1 MKQERKCKKNNIKDR
16 RPNVISKRYVTIFGE
31 GYGDRYGKKQY
42 LKRKMT
48 KNPPRRLWEIL
59 KQQIQEV
66 VMKSKGRIQ
75 SETYVYQA
83 G

>member
-1 MKQERKCKKNNIKDR
+1 MQKNNIKDR
-16 RPNVISKRYVTIFGE
+16 RPNVISKRYVTGFGE
-31 GYGDRYGKKQY
+31 AYGDRYGKKQY

-48 KNPPRRLWEIL
+48 ENSPPPKLWEVL

-75 SETYVYQA
+75 SETHVYQA